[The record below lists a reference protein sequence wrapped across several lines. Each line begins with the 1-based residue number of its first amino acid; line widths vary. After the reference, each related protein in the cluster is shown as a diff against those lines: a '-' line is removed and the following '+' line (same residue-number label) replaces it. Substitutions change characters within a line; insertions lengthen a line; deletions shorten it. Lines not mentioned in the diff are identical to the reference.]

1 MKHELDITKYLCPMT
16 FVRTRLF
23 MEKCTPGD
31 QVTILMQGEEPL
43 QNLPK
48 AIEESGHQVL
58 SLMAALSADGVHT
71 LQVQVGPG

>member
-1 MKHELDITKYLCPMT
+1 
-16 FVRTRLF
+16 

-58 SLMAALSADGVHT
+58 SLMAASSADGVHT

>member
-23 MEKCTPGD
+23 LEKRTPGD

-58 SLMAALSADGVHT
+58 SLMAASSADGVHT
-71 LQVQVGPG
+71 LQMQVGPG

>member
-23 MEKCTPGD
+23 MEGCTPGD
-31 QVTILMQGEEPL
+31 EVTILMQGKEPL

-48 AIEESGHQVL
+48 AIEESGHTVL
-58 SLMAALSADGVHT
+58 SLVAGSTTDGIHT
-71 LQVQVGPG
+71 LQVEVGPG